1 MKINEKNLCLFAT
14 TPPSDLE
21 GYLNKRGEVNKS
33 WQRRWFVLKG
43 NLLFYFEKKGDK
55 EPIGV
60 IVLEGCTIELAEDGD
75 NYGFQIVF
83 HGINNRTY
91 HLCAESQEVMEKWMK
106 ALTCAGYEYMKLM
119 VAELQRQLG
128 ELDEKNV
135 EPPEAQSS
143 SITPKPPPRRQNPF
157 NRVAPPVP
165 NSTATQSPRVC
176 QSSPESSTS
185 AEASSGPQLNNIQ
198 ATENDGFFK
207 SIHEELGKSFVQEM
221 NRRKTEE
228 VTTKTD
234 PSPLIDL

>member
-1 MKINEKNLCLFAT
+1 MKINEKNLSLFAT

-60 IVLEGCTIELAEDGD
+60 IVLEGCTIELAEDGE
-75 NYGFQIVF
+75 NYCFQIVF

-91 HLCAESQEVMEKWMK
+91 HLCAENQDVMEKWMK

-128 ELDEKNV
+128 ELDDKNT
-135 EPPEAQSS
+135 ESEAQTSA
-143 SITPKPPPRRQNPF
+143 ITPKPPPRRQNPF

-165 NSTATQSPRVC
+165 SPTAPSRRKSPAEP
-176 QSSPESSTS
+176 SSS
-185 AEASSGPQLNNIQ
+185 AEATGMHQNSSQ
-198 ATENDGFFK
+198 ATETDGFFK
-207 SIHEELGKSFVQEM
+207 SIHEELGKAFVQ
-221 NRRKTEE
+221 NRRKTDDA
-228 VTTKTD
+228 TSKTE
-234 PSPLIDL
+234 SSLIDL

>member
-60 IVLEGCTIELAEDGD
+60 IVLEGCTIELAEDGE
-75 NYGFQIVF
+75 NYCFQIVF

-91 HLCAESQEVMEKWMK
+91 YLCAENQEVMEKWMK

-128 ELDEKNV
+128 ELDEKNT
-135 EPPEAQSS
+135 ESEAQATSV
-143 SITPKPPPRRQNPF
+143 TPKPPPRRQNPF

-165 NSTATQSPRVC
+165 SPTTQSRAC
-176 QSSPESSTS
+176 HASPESSS
-185 AEASSGPQLNNIQ
+185 AEASSGYHQNSTQ
-198 ATENDGFFK
+198 STENDGFFK
-207 SIHEELGKSFVQEM
+207 SFHEELGKTFVQEK

-228 VTTKTD
+228 VIIKTD
-234 PSPLIDL
+234 PPPLIDL

>member
-60 IVLEGCTIELAEDGD
+60 IVLEGCTIELAEDGE
-75 NYGFQIVF
+75 NYCFQIVF

-91 HLCAESQEVMEKWMK
+91 YLCAENQEVMEKWMK

-128 ELDEKNV
+128 ELDEKNT
-135 EPPEAQSS
+135 ESEAQATSV
-143 SITPKPPPRRQNPF
+143 TPKPPPRRQNPF

-165 NSTATQSPRVC
+165 SPTTQSRAC
-176 QSSPESSTS
+176 HASPAKGRQPLESH
-185 AEASSGPQLNNIQ
+185 
-198 ATENDGFFK
+198 F
-207 SIHEELGKSFVQEM
+207 
-221 NRRKTEE
+221 
-228 VTTKTD
+228 
-234 PSPLIDL
+234 

>member
-1 MKINEKNLCLFAT
+1 MKINEKNLCLFAS

-55 EPIGV
+55 DPIGV
-60 IVLEGCTIELAEDGD
+60 IVLEGCTIELAEDGE
-75 NYGFQIVF
+75 NYCFQIVF

-91 HLCAESQEVMEKWMK
+91 HLCSESQELMEKWMK

-128 ELDEKNV
+128 ELDEKNTESV
-135 EPPEAQSS
+135 AQTS

-165 NSTATQSPRVC
+165 SPTTPSKAC
-176 QSSPESSTS
+176 HSSPAEPSSS
-185 AEASSGPQLNNIQ
+185 AEASSGYHQNSIQ
-198 ATENDGFFK
+198 STETDGFFK